1 MGIVA
6 RAILV
11 VAALAIVAA
20 AYAQPRPGGRGPSG
34 GGGGGGGGGAPGG
47 LIVKI
52 QAQNLA
58 QLMNDAGFASKLID
72 NSGPVVL
79 VAFWNDQI
87 FSGAIPQACE
97 KDGSG
102 CHSFKLFANL
112 GKDTGVDQAW
122 INAWNNSY
130 YYVRAFKLQ
139 DGQLIFEWNVALLTG
154 VTADYIKLAAIA
166 FKSAVDES
174 TNFKPQ

>member
-1 MGIVA
+1 M
-6 RAILV
+6 
-11 VAALAIVAA
+11 
-20 AYAQPRPGGRGPSG
+20 
-34 GGGGGGGGGAPGG
+34 
-47 LIVKI
+47 
-52 QAQNLA
+52 
-58 QLMNDAGFASKLID
+58 
-72 NSGPVVL
+72 VL

-154 VTADYIKLAAIA
+154 VTPDYIKLAAIA
-166 FKSAVDES
+166 VQVCRRQVDRFQAAMKAFEPFPSGERKTKLLHQRGPPRLRKKLSRLRFFLTRRRAPRDRRLSITNRHSASSLPIIAASRCIPNE
-174 TNFKPQ
+174 T

>member
-1 MGIVA
+1 
-6 RAILV
+6 
-11 VAALAIVAA
+11 
-20 AYAQPRPGGRGPSG
+20 
-34 GGGGGGGGGAPGG
+34 
-47 LIVKI
+47 
-52 QAQNLA
+52 
-58 QLMNDAGFASKLID
+58 MNDAGFASKLID
-72 NSGPVVL
+72 NNGPVVL

-154 VTADYIKLAAIA
+154 VTPDYIKLAAIA
-166 FKSAVDES
+166 FKSAVDEFDQFQAAMKTFEPFPPGERIS
-174 TNFKPQ
+174 ARRERRQSCCISAGRLAYARN